1 MAAKVEKTGWQ
12 KTVDFIQPFWIGG
25 LSGMFATCVIQPV
38 DMIKIVI
45 QLKSEE
51 LHKTHDTTQKANFLS
66 AARDIS
72 RKEGISGFYRG
83 YSPSHLVST
92 PLLLARSSTPPPA
105 WESTK
110 PSPKN
115 SLAPTNRKD

>member
-1 MAAKVEKTGWQ
+1 MTAKVEKTGWQ
-12 KTVDFIQPFWIGG
+12 KTLDFIQPFWIGG

-51 LHKTHDTTQKANFLS
+51 LHKTHDATQKANFPS
-66 AARDIS
+66 AARDIF
-72 RKEGISGFYRG
+72 RKEGIRGFYRG
-83 YSPSHLVST
+83 YPPCDPAST
-92 PLLLARSSTPPPA
+92 PPSPARSSTPPPA
-105 WESTK
+105 WASTK

-115 SLAPTNRKD
+115 